1 MTATWSD
8 PLAAQLLSIFSGAP
22 FAFSE
27 LALTLF
33 ARQYERCAPYR
44 RYCDA
49 RGKTPETVTD
59 WREIPH
65 LPVTAF
71 KHARIYSG
79 EGQPAHYFET
89 SGTTQGAERRG
100 RHYFERL
107 DLYRACSRP
116 VFRRF
121 VLPDLPDG
129 ARMPM
134 LMLAQS
140 PAENP
145 RSSLSWYLSQQ
156 AEAFAAEFDWYV
168 DSHGL
173 RLSALEAALRQAEGP
188 VALLGTAF
196 AFVHLVD
203 SGLRVQLP
211 PGSRVME
218 TGGFKGKSREVSRDE
233 LYRLIRQALGP
244 DVICI
249 NQYGM
254 CEMSSNGYDQTLVS
268 GSPRKAVPEWVRIRM
283 LDPETLAE
291 VPPGQPGMVAVTDLA
306 NLYSCAFL
314 LTQDIGVQYP
324 DGFEI
329 LGRAPGAEARGCSIA
344 MDEFLRANQQSSGGD
359 GA

>member
-1 MTATWSD
+1 MNTD
-8 PLAAQLLSIFSGAP
+8 DLAVRLEEIFAGAP
-22 FAFSE
+22 FDFGQTA
-27 LALTLF
+27 LAIF

-49 RGKTPETVTD
+49 RGKRPDNLTD

-79 EGQPAHYFET
+79 LGEPAHYFQT
-89 SGTTQGAERRG
+89 SGTTQGTERRG

-116 VFRRF
+116 VFKRF
-121 VLPDLPDG
+121 VLPDVGPI
-129 ARMPM
+129 PM

-140 PAENP
+140 PEENP
-145 RSSLSWYLSQQ
+145 HSSLSWYLAQQ
-156 AEAFAAEFDWYV
+156 AEAFASESGWYV
-168 DSHGL
+168 DRSGL
-173 RLSALEAALRQAEGP
+173 RLAELEAALRRAEGP

-203 SGLRVQLP
+203 SGLRLNLP
-211 PGSRVME
+211 PGSRIME
-218 TGGFKGKSREVSRDE
+218 TGGFKGKSREVTREE
-233 LYRLIRQALGP
+233 LYSLIRAALGAN
-244 DVICI
+244 VVCI

-254 CEMSSNGYDQTLVS
+254 TEMSSNGYDQRLVN
-268 GSPRKAVPEWVRIRM
+268 GSPRKAVPEWVRVRM
-283 LDPETLAE
+283 LDPERLTE
-291 VPPGQPGMVAVTDLA
+291 VEPGQPGIVAVTDLA

-329 LGRAPGAEARGCSIA
+329 LGRAPGSEARGCSIA
-344 MDEFLRANQQSSGGD
+344 MDEFLRVNQHG
-359 GA
+359 

>member
-1 MTATWSD
+1 MEERLLRIFAGQEPGFD
-8 PLAAQLLSIFSGAP
+8 FGEVALA
-22 FAFSE
+22 
-27 LALTLF
+27 LF
-33 ARQYERCAPYR
+33 ARQYERALPYR

-49 RGKTPETVTD
+49 RGKNPGTVSD

-79 EGQPAHYFET
+79 EGEPGHFFQT
-89 SGTTQGAERRG
+89 SGTTEGPELRG
-100 RHYFERL
+100 RHFFQTL
-107 DLYRACSRP
+107 DLYRAAALP

-121 VLPDLPDG
+121 VLPGVERL
-129 ARMPM
+129 PM

-145 RSSLSWYLSQQ
+145 HSSLSWYLSQQ
-156 AEAFAAEFDWYV
+156 AEAFATESGWYV

-173 RLSALEAALRQAEGP
+173 RVEALAERLRRADGP

-203 SGLRVQLP
+203 SGLRVKLP

-218 TGGFKGKSREVSRDE
+218 TGGFKGKSREVGRAE
-233 LYRLIRQALGP
+233 LYALIREALGA
-244 DVICI
+244 DVACV

-254 CEMSSNGYDQTLVS
+254 TEMSSNCYDQTLLN
-268 GSPRKAVPEWVRIRM
+268 GSPRKAGPDWVWVRM

-291 VPPGQPGMVAVTDLA
+291 VPMGQPGIVAITDLA

-314 LTQDIGVQYP
+314 LTQDIGVQYA

-344 MDEFLRANQQSSGGD
+344 MDQFLRANR
-359 GA
+359 

>member
-1 MTATWSD
+1 VLTLSGSLSD
-8 PLAAQLLSIFSGAP
+8 HLASRLLSIFAGAP
-22 FAFSE
+22 FDFGD
-27 LALTLF
+27 LALALF

-44 RYCDA
+44 RFCDA
-49 RGKTPETVTD
+49 RGRRPDSVSD

-79 EGQPAHYFET
+79 EGEPAHYFET

-116 VFRRF
+116 VFRRY
-121 VLPDLPDG
+121 VLADLPEG
-129 ARMPM
+129 GRMPM

-145 RSSLSWYLSQQ
+145 HSSLSWYLAQQ
-156 AEAFAAEFDWYV
+156 AEAFGSESDWYV
-168 DSHGL
+168 DGRGL
-173 RLSALEAALRQAEGP
+173 RLGDLEAALRRAEGP

-203 SGLRVQLP
+203 SGLKVKLP

-218 TGGFKGKSREVSRDE
+218 TGGFKGKSREVAREE
-233 LYRLIRQALGP
+233 LYRLIREALGP
-244 DVICI
+244 DVTCI

-254 CEMSSNGYDQTLVS
+254 CEMSSNGYDQTLVT

-283 LDPETLAE
+283 LDPETLEE
-291 VPPGQPGMVAVTDLA
+291 VPPGRPGLVAVTDLA

-329 LGRAPGAEARGCSIA
+329 LGRAPGAEAKGCSIA
-344 MDEFLRANQQSSGGD
+344 MDEFLQANRQ
-359 GA
+359 A

>member
-1 MTATWSD
+1 MEQ
-8 PLAAQLLSIFSGAP
+8 QLLAIFDGAP
-22 FAFSE
+22 FDFGEVA
-27 LALTLF
+27 LALF

-49 RGKTPETVTD
+49 RLRTPESVRD

-79 EGQPAHYFET
+79 SGEPAHYFQT
-89 SGTTQGAERRG
+89 SGTTAGPELRG

-121 VLPDLPDG
+121 VLPDLV
-129 ARMPM
+129 RIPM
-134 LMLAQS
+134 HMLAMS
-140 PAENP
+140 PDANP
-145 RSSLSWYLSQQ
+145 HSSLSWYLAQQ
-156 AEAFAAEFDWYV
+156 AEAFGASARWYV
-168 DSHGL
+168 GESGL
-173 RLSALEAALRQAEGP
+173 RVADLVAALERADGP

-203 SGLRVQLP
+203 SGVKLHLP
-211 PGSRVME
+211 KGSRVME
-218 TGGFKGKSREVSRDE
+218 TGGFKGKSREVSREE
-233 LYRLIRQALGP
+233 LYRLIREALGE
-244 DVICI
+244 DVVCV

-254 CEMSSNGYDQTLVS
+254 TEMSSNCYDQSLST
-268 GSPRKAVPEWVRIRM
+268 GSPRKAGPDWVKVRM
-283 LDPETLAE
+283 LDPETLEE
-291 VPPGQPGMVAVTDLA
+291 VPQGQPGVVAVADLA
-306 NLYSCAFL
+306 NLYSCGFL
-314 LTQDIGVQYP
+314 LTQDIGVQHP

-344 MDEFLRANQQSSGGD
+344 MDEFLRVNRHG
-359 GA
+359 

>member
-1 MTATWSD
+1 MSAIEER
-8 PLAAQLLSIFSGAP
+8 LMRIFAAQEPTFDFGEVA
-22 FAFSE
+22 
-27 LALTLF
+27 LAIF
-33 ARQYERCAPYR
+33 ARQYERSVPYR

-49 RGKTPETVTD
+49 RSKSPATVTD

-79 EGQPAHYFET
+79 EGEPAHYFQT
-89 SGTTQGAERRG
+89 SGTTEGPELRG

-116 VFRRF
+116 VFQRF
-121 VLPDLPDG
+121 VLPGVERL
-129 ARMPM
+129 PM

-145 RSSLSWYLSQQ
+145 HSSLSWYLSQQ
-156 AEAFAAEFDWYV
+156 AEAFATESDWYV
-168 DSHGL
+168 DSNGL
-173 RLSALEAALRQAEGP
+173 RLEALAERLRRADGP

-203 SGLRVQLP
+203 SGLRLQLP

-233 LYRLIRQALGP
+233 LYALIRDALGP
-244 DVICI
+244 DVACV

-254 CEMSSNGYDQTLVS
+254 TEMSSNCYDQTLLN
-268 GSPRKAVPEWVRIRM
+268 GSPRKAGPDWVAVRM
-283 LDPETLAE
+283 LDPETLVE
-291 VPPGQPGMVAVTDLA
+291 VPPGQPGVVAITDLA

-314 LTQDIGVQYP
+314 LTADIGVQHA

-344 MDEFLRANQQSSGGD
+344 MDQFLRANRG
-359 GA
+359 